1 MEAEIDKETRR
12 KIKKSVKNILQGEGA
27 NLYVLNEK
35 SVREKA
41 SSDLNLD
48 LNQPSYKKLVS
59 RYVGD
64 FLIQEKSKP
73 RISEKPMK

>member
-48 LNQPSYKKLVS
+48 LNQPSYKKLAKAS
-59 RYVGD
+59 SW
-64 FLIQEKSKP
+64 LIEDEDEDVLVP
-73 RISEKPMK
+73 LL